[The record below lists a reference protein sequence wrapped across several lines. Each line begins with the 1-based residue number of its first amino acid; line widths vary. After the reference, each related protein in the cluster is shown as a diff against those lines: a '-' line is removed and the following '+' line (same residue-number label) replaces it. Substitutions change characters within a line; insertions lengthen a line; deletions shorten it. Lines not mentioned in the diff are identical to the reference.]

1 MEKQIIFFDID
12 NTLFDVNTFF
22 NKYLI
27 PASEK
32 DLGISKEKFE
42 KVSQVYKESLEKGT
56 EFNPEG
62 WLAEAKRQLGKKAD
76 GISELFSNPDFFVGS
91 LFAEVIPI
99 LSDLKND
106 YVLGIFSEGLEEWQ
120 RKKIE
125 LSGINNYFEQKYI
138 SISSDKVSEKVLSL
152 IPLGALIVDDRAEI
166 VLELGKRDGIH
177 PILLNRKFKDAPPNT
192 KVIKDLTG
200 LLPMLERIRLESPP
214 QS

>member
-1 MEKQIIFFDID
+1 MEKQIILFDID

-27 PASEK
+27 PVAQK
-32 DLGISKEKFE
+32 DLGISKEEFE

-62 WLAEAKRQLGKKAD
+62 WLIEAKKQLGDRAE
-76 GISELFSNPDFFVGS
+76 GIIGLFNNPDFFVGS
-91 LFAEVIPI
+91 LFTEVIPI
-99 LSDLKND
+99 LNDLKND
-106 YVLGIFSEGLEEWQ
+106 YVLGIFSEGVEEWQ

-125 LSGINNYFEQKYI
+125 LSGINNYFEQEYV
-138 SISSDKVSEKVLSL
+138 SISPNKVSDRVIEW
-152 IPLGALIVDDRAEI
+152 IPAGAVIVDDRADFI
-166 VLELGKRDGIH
+166 LELEKKDNIY
-177 PILLNRKFKDAPPNT
+177 PVWLNRELKEAPPNT

-200 LLPMLERIRLESPP
+200 LLPMLERIRLENPP